1 MLWYDITCWPIDSL
15 TSDSKLYIK
24 VILKERLLGNIGES
38 PVLFQAGQVTPSR
51 WHHFASLVHPRFSI
65 CWETLS
71 YISALNFHQPII
83 ATSIWRSKC
92 RRNALTAK
100 DWFIRSLFKYC
111 WTFPGVQVIGS
122 LTPIQVPPW
131 ADVHALMSF
140 EPQWF
145 WWKLCFFFLMIMICT
160 GCPRKNT
167 LIKFLD

>member
-38 PVLFQAGQVTPSR
+38 PVLFQAGQATPSR
-51 WHHFASLVHPRFSI
+51 WHHFASLVRPRFSI
-65 CWETLS
+65 FWETLS
-71 YISALNFHQPII
+71 YISALNFDQPFI

-92 RRNALTAK
+92 RRNTLTAK

-131 ADVHALMSF
+131 GDVHALMSF

-145 WWKLCFFFLMIMICT
+145 WRKLCFFSWWSWYVV
-160 GCPRKNT
+160 
-167 LIKFLD
+167 